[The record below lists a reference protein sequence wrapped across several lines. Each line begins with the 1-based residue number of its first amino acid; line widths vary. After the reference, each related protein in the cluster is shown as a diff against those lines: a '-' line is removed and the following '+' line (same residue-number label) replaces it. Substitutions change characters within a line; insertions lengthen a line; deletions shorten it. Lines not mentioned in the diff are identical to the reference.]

1 MSLVPAVYLL
11 GIGGIGGFFVGYG
24 IKRFTKILAIATGVF
39 VLAVISLDYIG
50 VFAINYEGIVGF
62 ISKLFDPARAAQ
74 VLMPLIANLP
84 LVGSFIAGFL
94 IGLKKS

>member
-1 MSLVPAVYLL
+1 MSLLPAIYLL

-24 IKRFTKILAIATGVF
+24 AKKFTKILAIFTGVF
-39 VLAVISLDYIG
+39 SLAVISLNYVG
-50 VFAINYEGIVGF
+50 VLAINYEGILGF
-62 ISKLFDPARAAQ
+62 ISKLFDPTQAVE

-84 LVGSFIAGFL
+84 LVLSFIVGLL

>member
-11 GIGGIGGFFVGYG
+11 GIGGIGGFFAGYG
-24 IKRFTKILAIATGVF
+24 IKKFTKILALAIGVF
-39 VLAVISLDYIG
+39 VLAAISLDYIG
-50 VFAINYEGIVGF
+50 VFAINYEGIAEF
-62 ISKLFDPARAAQ
+62 ISRLFDPTQATE

>member
-24 IKRFTKILAIATGVF
+24 IKKITKLLAIILGVF
-39 VLAVISLDYIG
+39 FLAVISLGYIG
-50 VFAINYEGIVGF
+50 AFVINYGGIMDL
-62 ISKLFDPARAAQ
+62 ISKLFDPNQAVE

-84 LVGSFIAGFL
+84 LVGSFAVGFL
-94 IGLKKS
+94 IGLKKG